1 MKGFNEGH
9 IASLDGARIIIAKCQ
24 DVSRNVVV
32 RNGVTQCFEDIPV
45 LYNEEPFFWVS
56 KSKTIV
62 KESVEIDCVE
72 SKTFKIGEAYYR
84 QSPPKLVLIEA
95 PQKLDPNFI
104 NDNDDSNTDFLS
116 SYIDLKSITGDKL
129 NEVVPSVL
137 SYWERVTFPFKKKL
151 ENGMY
156 YTSQHPESHK
166 NLAMNYRNFLSGFS
180 GSLKTFADWAAR
192 NFTIIGWIGLA
203 VLLTIPI
210 VALFGGC
217 FRICFKV
224 GCRLKLRLAKKLFG
238 IFFKFLL
245 IIWDYFIFWAN
256 KFVDDEVEEEQL
268 QLKSGKTNSG
278 FDWFQNGNA
287 DDDVESQNHEL
298 S

>member
-95 PQKLDPNFI
+95 PQK
-104 NDNDDSNTDFLS
+104 
-116 SYIDLKSITGDKL
+116 
-129 NEVVPSVL
+129 
-137 SYWERVTFPFKKKL
+137 
-151 ENGMY
+151 
-156 YTSQHPESHK
+156 H
-166 NLAMNYRNFLSGFS
+166 
-180 GSLKTFADWAAR
+180 
-192 NFTIIGWIGLA
+192 
-203 VLLTIPI
+203 
-210 VALFGGC
+210 
-217 FRICFKV
+217 
-224 GCRLKLRLAKKLFG
+224 
-238 IFFKFLL
+238 
-245 IIWDYFIFWAN
+245 
-256 KFVDDEVEEEQL
+256 
-268 QLKSGKTNSG
+268 
-278 FDWFQNGNA
+278 
-287 DDDVESQNHEL
+287 
-298 S
+298 